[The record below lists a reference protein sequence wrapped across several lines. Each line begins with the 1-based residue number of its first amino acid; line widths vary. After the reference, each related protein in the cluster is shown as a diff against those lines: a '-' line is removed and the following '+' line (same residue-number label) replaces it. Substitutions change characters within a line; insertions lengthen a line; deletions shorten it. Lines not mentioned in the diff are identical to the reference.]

1 MDELHALPYLD
12 SVVREALRLYSP
24 VAFSTRMVFED
35 DVLPLSTPYVDKQGR
50 EYHGLPCVHISVT
63 FSGPNAFVE
72 FRRASDCTFRSWP
85 SILIKSSGEKMLS
98 SSSKRSTMIIVIFFD
113 LIRQAGAMGEYSRG
127 RQRDP
132 GCLGQYLDILGRPS
146 RLHGRVV
153 FFFERPFIISNTPL
167 IRLSLFACRVS
178 GTFTSFLLQRT

>member
-63 FSGPNAFVE
+63 FSCPNTFVE

-98 SSSKRSTMIIVIFFD
+98 SSSEAFHRYNRNFVD
-113 LIRQAGAMGEYSRG
+113 LTRQAGAVGEY
-127 RQRDP
+127 P
-132 GCLGQYLDILGRPS
+132 
-146 RLHGRVV
+146 
-153 FFFERPFIISNTPL
+153 
-167 IRLSLFACRVS
+167 
-178 GTFTSFLLQRT
+178 